1 MNEHQLMLNAII
13 YLAATVIM
21 VPITKRLGL
30 GSVLGYLAGGAV
42 IGPWGLG
49 LIDNVDDIRH
59 FAEFGVILLLFI
71 IGLELNPKRLWAM
84 RKPIL
89 GIGGSQVIVTTI
101 LLVLIFLGFNYSFNA
116 ALVVA
121 MGLSLSSTAIAL
133 QSLKEKNLFSTHAG
147 SSAFSVLL
155 FQDIAVIPMLALLPL
170 LGLAVSAEES
180 VPWWGFINA
189 IAVIGAIILG
199 GHFFTRPIF
208 RYIAKTRLR
217 EVFTAFALLLVLG
230 IALLMDMVGMSMAL
244 GAFLAGVLLAD
255 SEYRHELEV
264 EIEPFKGLLMG
275 LFFMSVGMSIDFG
288 LLWAEPLTLLGLL
301 LVLVLAKSLVLW
313 ILAGFDKIQASQ
325 RSLFVFLLAQGGE
338 FAFVLFGV
346 ASSNGALDSNIADR
360 LVVVVALSMMT
371 TPLFLLI
378 YEYLIAP
385 RYSDLNLQRAP
396 DAIDERGNPVIIV
409 GFGHFGRTIGRLL
422 HANGISTTI
431 LDHDPDQIETLRHFD
446 YKVYYGDATRHDTL
460 EAAGAEQAKLL
471 IIAINDADMVLQ
483 VVDQARKHFPHLTIL
498 ARAQDNGY
506 AYALLQRGVT
516 LFQRELYESALALG
530 EQALRQLGY
539 GAYRAKHAANIF
551 NDYDQALLQ
560 KLYRTEA
567 SEIRRSLSMQAR
579 EDLEKMLTADAE
591 ENAKRSRHGWDSY

>member
-13 YLAATVIM
+13 YLVATVIM
-21 VPITKRLGL
+21 VPIAKRLGL

-49 LIDNVDDIRH
+49 LIDHVDDIRH

-71 IGLELNPKRLWAM
+71 IGLELNPKRLWTM

-101 LLVLIFLGFNYSFNA
+101 LLGLIFLGFNYSFNA

-133 QSLKEKNLFSTHAG
+133 QSLKEKNLLSTHAG

-170 LGLAVSAEES
+170 LGVGAEES
-180 VPWWGFINA
+180 VPWWGIINA
-189 IAVIGAIILG
+189 IAVIAAIILG

-208 RYIAKTRLR
+208 RYIAKTHLR

-301 LVLVLAKSLVLW
+301 LVLVLAKSLILW
-313 ILAGFDKIQASQ
+313 FLAGFDKIPASQ

-338 FAFVLFGV
+338 FGFVLFGV

-360 LVVVVALSMMT
+360 LVVVVALSMIT

-385 RYSDLNLQRAP
+385 RYSDLNPQRAP
-396 DAIDERGNPVIIV
+396 DAIEERGNPVIIV
-409 GFGHFGRTIGRLL
+409 GFGRFGRTIGRLL

-431 LDHDPDQIETLRHFD
+431 LDHDPEQIETVRRFD
-446 YKVYYGDATRHDTL
+446 YKVYYGDGTRQDIL

-498 ARAQDNGY
+498 ARAQDNNY
-506 AYALLQRGVT
+506 AYALLQRGVS

-551 NDYDQALLQ
+551 NNYDQALLQ
-560 KLYRTEA
+560 KLYRAEA
-567 SEIRRSLSMQAR
+567 SEIRRSLSMKAQ
-579 EDLEKMLTADAE
+579 EELEKMLTADAE
-591 ENAKRSRHGWDSY
+591 EEAKRSRHGWD